1 MPTNSHSI
9 SGVSAMTKNY
19 NCVVISPRRRFLQQS
34 AVIGAALLLPQV
46 AVAATVVQ
54 SMGEVLVNGVQAM
67 RDTLI
72 KAGDTVKTGA
82 GATVIFVLGADVFM
96 LRQMSSMQL
105 ENKGGALLINGLR
118 LVTGAMLAVFGPGMR
133 SVMTGFVTAAI
144 RGTGIY
150 VEASAEKTYFCTCY
164 GEVGLAAADG
174 TKKDV
179 LTNNH
184 SAHFIH
190 AKAAAG
196 SVIFAAPMMNHNNQ
210 ELAQLEKLVG
220 RVPRLKSS

>member
-1 MPTNSHSI
+1 MQ
-9 SGVSAMTKNY
+9 KNY
-19 NCVVISPRRRFLQQS
+19 NRTVNFPRRRFLRQS
-34 AVIGAALLLPQV
+34 AAIGAALLLPQPV
-46 AVAATVVQ
+46 FAATVVQ
-54 SMGEVLVNGVQAM
+54 SMGEVMVNGVQAM

-96 LRQMSSMQL
+96 LRQMTSLQL
-105 ENKGGALLINGLR
+105 ESKGSSLLISGLR

-164 GEVGLAAADG
+164 GDVGLAAAEG
-174 TKKDV
+174 AKKDV

-184 SAHFIH
+184 SAHYIR
-190 AKAAAG
+190 AKAVAG
-196 SVIFAAPMMNHNNQ
+196 SAIVAAPMMNHNNQ

-220 RVPRLKSS
+220 RVPRLKRS